1 MGKSSTTT
9 TSSNNIESNFNNT
22 NNELFRNYQNAVNNQ
37 QFVERPMPL
46 GFNPTQ
52 TEANDRLLQ
61 IGRSGPDPY
70 LTGAGDIY
78 NKLGNYNPMM
88 VSSSPIDSVSA
99 TAQGYDPSLVNRGD
113 IRNVSF
119 DPVAAAR
126 AQAAQVD
133 RGYVGDVYAQN
144 ANAAQMTA
152 EGLKN
157 YVAMMDPTYQNA
169 VLGQAQNDIERQRQ
183 MTQNAGAAA
192 AAAAGAFGGSRHGVA
207 DAETN
212 RAYGDTFARTAADLR
227 LQGYQQALGNYQQDL
242 GRQQQVGM
250 FNSDAALRAGMAN
263 QGTRAQL
270 AGMDAE
276 MAQQANLTN
285 AQLQQQAGIANSQ
298 GRLQAG
304 LANQGMDASTA
315 FQNAGFKNDASRF
328 GADAQN
334 NVSQFNAGL
343 AQNRNIFNSSQNLQA
358 QGMNQSADL
367 AGAGIRGNAA
377 GGLLN
382 VGNSL
387 YSQNLSK
394 AGLIQSVG
402 DRQYALDSDR
412 QQTQYENDQGRQ
424 NFPVYQ
430 AQSIFGAHN
439 QMPYGTTNT
448 STTVTR
454 PSLMS
459 MIGQGIGMASN
470 FIPGVGAFGG
480 MTRGLLGM
488 GGGGNGMSNLPMT
501 SVMGGSGFDP
511 MGSRLNRYMPG
522 PQGNSGYDMN
532 PGYSG
537 GYGSLPPGSSGY
549 MGSRYNNQDPNIFY

>member
-1 MGKSSTTT
+1 MGKSSQTT
-9 TSSNNIESNFNNT
+9 TSSNNIETNFNNT
-22 NNELFRNYQNAVNNQ
+22 NNELFRNYQTAVNNQ
-37 QFVERPMPL
+37 QPVYRPAPL
-46 GFNPTQ
+46 DFNPLQ
-52 TEANDRLLQ
+52 TEANNVALNL
-61 IGRSGPDPY
+61 GRSGPDPY
-70 LTGAGDIY
+70 MTQAGEVY
-78 NKLGNYNPMM
+78 KGLANYNPQM
-88 VSSSPIDSVSA
+88 VSASPIDAVSA

-119 DPVAAAR
+119 NPVAAAR
-126 AQAAQVD
+126 ANAAQVD
-133 RGYVGDVYAQN
+133 RAYVGDVQAQN

-152 EGLKN
+152 EGLRN

-169 VLGQAQNDIERQRQ
+169 VLGQAQNDIERQRLQ
-183 MTQNAGAAA
+183 TQNAGAAA

-212 RAYGDTFARTAADLR
+212 RAYADTFARTAADLR

-270 AGMDAE
+270 AGMDAQ

-285 AQLQQQAGIANSQ
+285 AQLQQQAGLANSQ
-298 GRLQAG
+298 GALQAG
-304 LANQGMDASTA
+304 IANQGMDANAA
-315 FQNAGFKNDASRF
+315 FQNAGYRNAASQF
-328 GADAQN
+328 GANAQN

-343 AQNRNIFNSSQNLQA
+343 LQNRNIFNSGQDLQA

-377 GGLLN
+377 GGLIN
-382 VGNSL
+382 VGNGL
-387 YSQNLSK
+387 FNQNVAK
-394 AGLIQSVG
+394 AGLIQTVG
-402 DRQYALDSDR
+402 DRQYALDTDK
-412 QQTQYENDQGRQ
+412 QQTQYENDQLKQ

-459 MIGQGIGMASN
+459 TIGQGLSFASN

-488 GGGGNGMSNLPMT
+488 GGRTTAGQMGSQLPMGVGIDPVNGQT
-501 SVMGGSGFDP
+501 FGYGGARPPVMGYGAP
-511 MGSRLNRYMPG
+511 P
-522 PQGNSGYDMN
+522 PAGNSGFNLN
-532 PGYSG
+532 PYYTG
-537 GYGSLPPGSSGY
+537 GYGGY
-549 MGSRYNNQDPNIFY
+549 